1 MKTALKFM
9 HTKFHLSRLC
19 IENSVYYWLIQLN
32 RTGNIEKGKQN
43 IAVINLK
50 SPSGSNGARH
60 HPGEF
65 VGRGP

>member
-1 MKTALKFM
+1 M
-9 HTKFHLSRLC
+9 HTKFNLYRLC
-19 IENSVYYWLIQLN
+19 IENSVYYGFVLLN
-32 RTGNIEKGKQN
+32 RTGNIEKGKGN
-43 IAVINLK
+43 TAVINLK